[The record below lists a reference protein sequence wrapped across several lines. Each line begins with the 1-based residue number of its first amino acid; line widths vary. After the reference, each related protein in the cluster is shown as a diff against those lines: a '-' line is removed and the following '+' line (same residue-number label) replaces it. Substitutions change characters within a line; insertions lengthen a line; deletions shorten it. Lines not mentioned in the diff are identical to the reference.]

1 MPAATGL
8 NGDLMALPLRL
19 LVVLLLLLAVAV
31 GVAYVVWSMSIGR
44 DLATLRA
51 DARAPVGGGLI
62 TAERLAGLPPA
73 ALRYFTRSGIVGTAI
88 PRLIRLEQKGRIRS
102 AADAGWMPLGA
113 EEVYSTDPP
122 AFVWRA
128 GMPGLALPVVL
139 GRDEYLGGEGSI
151 EMRLLSLLPVASERG
166 EALRAAGLLRY
177 LNEMMW
183 FPAAYLA
190 PNVSWRAIDERSA
203 EVSVTDSGL
212 TATATLVFDGDD
224 RIVDFRAQRFNTD
237 TRGLEAWETPISGHR
252 EFNGLLLP
260 AGGQGVWKLA
270 GGSFAYIELNV
281 VALAYD

>member
-1 MPAATGL
+1 
-8 NGDLMALPLRL
+8 MALPLRL
-19 LVVLLLLLAVAV
+19 FVVLLLLLAVAV

-51 DARAPVGGGLI
+51 DARAPIGGGLI

-183 FPAAYLA
+183 FPAAYLGD
-190 PNVSWRAIDERSA
+190 NVAIFP
-203 EVSVTDSGL
+203 VSDDAFGVRITDRGL
-212 TATATLVFDGDD
+212 TAEATLF
-224 RIVDFRAQRFNTD
+224 VDAEGRLTNFRASRYNTS
-237 TRGLEAWETPISGHR
+237 TRRMEIWETPLSAWG
-252 EFNGLLLP
+252 ELAGLELP
-260 AGGQGVWKLA
+260 RAGAADWKLA
-270 GGSFAYIELNV
+270 TGDLRYIELEV
-281 VALAYD
+281 TSVAYEP